1 MNFGRVLQA
10 LLRGAAPPR
19 RRAARPGAFGL
30 NQTQTRQ
37 IGRALGTLAAAAAA
51 AMAGKGVAAPAPSPA
66 PAPRTP
72 AKGTAKTRA
81 PAGEAPRPA
90 APARRLPQTA
100 PTSAPEPLDEPRV
113 ENAEARLML
122 RAMIAAAKADGVV
135 DRDERAAILEQLNAG
150 GFTDQERDALLAD
163 FDRPATPQELGRA
176 VRDPM
181 LAAQVYAAAVFA
193 AADMTEPE
201 RAWLDQL
208 GTALKLDAT
217 ARQAIEARLR
227 SM

>member
-1 MNFGRVLQA
+1 M
-10 LLRGAAPPR
+10 RGAAPPR

-30 NQTQTRQ
+30 TQTQTRQ

-51 AMAGKGVAAPAPSPA
+51 AMAGKGGAAPA
-66 PAPRTP
+66 PAPRAP
-72 AKGTAKTRA
+72 ARTRA
-81 PAGEAPRPA
+81 TAGEPPRPA
-90 APARRLPQTA
+90 APARRVPETA
-100 PTSAPEPLDEPRV
+100 PAARPEPVPEVRV
-113 ENAEARLML
+113 ESAEARLML

-217 ARQAIEARLR
+217 ARQAIEARLH